1 MVPSKGWDPR
11 LPSVRPGGA
20 AQAARLLLC
29 ALPIVIA
36 VVACGP
42 RNRTISKTEAIQRGD
57 EAAAK
62 YEFAAA
68 ASAYQI
74 AVERDPSDGN
84 ARMKLAQAYSS
95 VGRGADA
102 MKESIRAAALLP
114 GNVDAQVLE
123 ANLFLQSGSFLD
135 ASVLSARLLRD
146 HPEDVNVII
155 LWANAKAHLFNSG
168 WVLYELPI
176 SAHSADDVDR
186 ARHDVRP
193 EVPPEDD
200 MEAEAAFRK
209 ALRLAPNLMDAQLA
223 FVNFLWAIGHPE
235 EGEGILRRLAE
246 QNPSHA
252 AINYALGTFY
262 RWRNRPG
269 DAEPYLKNAAMAGT
283 YGRDARFALA
293 DLYIAEHRD
302 GDALT
307 TLRSMP
313 ATDDD
318 SGDVSLRAAPIE
330 FRLGQ
335 REGAMRR
342 INGLLTRQPH
352 NPRALLFKAQF
363 LFAMRQLND
372 ALKFAQE
379 AVAEAP
385 RSGEARTALCQ
396 ALSATGNLENAFAE
410 CAEAARLSPG
420 ASAPLLELARLAL
433 TLGRDKEAILFAREA
448 ARLLPDDR
456 DAAVLVVKALI
467 RLRDFSRAD
476 QELKRLML
484 RVPEGPDV
492 LTQLGTIQ
500 AARGDAPAARA
511 AFTRALASDPDSFE
525 ALSGMVSLDL
535 KERSPAAAARR
546 RVETALGAHPS
557 DSRYLLLAARVY
569 SAEND
574 GHLTEATLRRVLT
587 LDPANIDAVLTLSD
601 LLIRQNRS
609 TEAKR
614 VLEQLV
620 QQRPRSTNIQTSVAM
635 LLERMGQAG
644 EARLRYQKIVALD
657 PRAAKA
663 SFRLAALYVDE
674 GDNLDVALDLAIE
687 AKQQLQDDPA
697 IDDLVG
703 WIYARKDLPV
713 NALPHLKD
721 AVRAAPNNPTF
732 RYHLGSAYLSSGDYG
747 QAAAELTRALEIDG
761 NFAHAAQAR
770 AALASIGR

>member
-1 MVPSKGWDPR
+1 

-29 ALPIVIA
+29 SLPIVIA
-36 VVACGP
+36 IAACGP
-42 RNRTISKTEAIQRGD
+42 RNRTTSKAEAIRRGD

-123 ANLFLQSGSFLD
+123 ANLLLQSGSFLD
-135 ASVLSARLLRD
+135 ASVLSARLLHD

-155 LWANAKAHLFNSG
+155 LWANAKAHLFSSG

-223 FVNFLWAIGHPE
+223 LVNFLWAIGHPE

-262 RWRNRPG
+262 RWRNRPS
-269 DAEPYLKNAAMAGT
+269 DAEPYLRNAAMAGT

-293 DLYIAEHRD
+293 DLYIAEHRE

-313 ATDDD
+313 AADDD

-335 REGAMRR
+335 REEAMRR

-352 NPRALLFKAQF
+352 NRRALLFKAQF

-385 RSGEARTALCQ
+385 RSGEARTVLCQ

-410 CAEAARLSPG
+410 CAEAARLSP
-420 ASAPLLELARLAL
+420 STPQPVMELARLAL

-448 ARLLPDDR
+448 ARLHPDDP
-456 DAAVLVVKALI
+456 DAAVLVVRALI
-467 RLRDFSRAD
+467 RQQDFSRAD

-484 RVPEGPDV
+484 RVPEGPAV
-492 LTQLGTIQ
+492 LTELGTIQ
-500 AARGDAPAARA
+500 AARGDVPGARA

-525 ALSGMVSLDL
+525 ALSGVVSLDL
-535 KERSPAAAARR
+535 KERRPATARQ
-546 RVETALGAHPS
+546 RVETALAAHPS

-569 SAEND
+569 TTEDDAR
-574 GHLTEATLRRVLT
+574 LTEATLRRALT
-587 LDPANIDAVLTLSD
+587 IDGANIDAVLSLSD

-620 QQRPRSTNIQTSVAM
+620 QQKPRSTNVQTSVAM
-635 LLERMGQAG
+635 LLERMGQVG

-687 AKQQLQDDPA
+687 AKQQLPEDPA
-697 IDDLVG
+697 TDDLVG

-713 NALPHLKD
+713 QALPHLKD

-732 RYHLGSAYLSSGDYG
+732 RYHLGSAYLSSGDDRN
-747 QAAAELTRALEIDG
+747 AAAELARALEIDG

-770 AALASIGR
+770 AALASIKR